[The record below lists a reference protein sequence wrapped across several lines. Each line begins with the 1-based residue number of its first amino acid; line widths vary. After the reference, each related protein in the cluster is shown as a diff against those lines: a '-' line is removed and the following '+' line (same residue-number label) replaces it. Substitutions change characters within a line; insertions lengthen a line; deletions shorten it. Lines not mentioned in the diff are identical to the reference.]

1 MGWVPGIYDPSTYA
15 FAPPPKGSA
24 FRTSGAISDP
34 LLFISQ
40 PSFNLSAIQ
49 GFLRQTTVGTS
60 LENKT
65 LIIGALLA
73 VITYF
78 IISYVKSPWR
88 KLPPGPRR
96 SPIIGNTFQLLD
108 KKWLL
113 SKDCKGRFGEVMYL
127 DVAGTPV
134 IMFNSF
140 KSAFDVLERSANNYS
155 DRPQLIIPQKLLNK
169 GLLMVFMNY
178 DAHCRRLRRA
188 SQAALTKTVVRKY
201 YSILTREAT
210 MLASGLLENGSHH
223 DWPKEFQRTT
233 ASVIMSILYDY
244 PPLTSAH
251 DKAIEGIETYN
262 DRMTRASAPGQYFVE
277 LFPWMMLIP
286 KRFAKWKREG
296 LKHGDEHQELFQGL
310 LNRVKVDLD
319 EGGTRPSF
327 CASLLQG
334 NDRDNLTEPE
344 MAFLAGLMYSAGA
357 ETTSTA
363 LIWWTLAVVAFPEV
377 QRRAQAELDDV
388 VGRSRLPTFDDAPHL
403 PYVRAIVKEVLR
415 WRPVAPLGVAHAAKE
430 DGWYEGMF
438 IPKGA
443 ICMPNVWHGNHDR
456 AVFGDDA
463 DEFRPERYI
472 DEKGELITG
481 PTEGNQ
487 DNHTTYGFGRRACPG
502 KHLANDALF
511 IDTAR
516 TLWAMNL
523 ERTRDE
529 NGNEMPLDTDSFMD
543 TGVVIRP
550 LPFDLQVTPRFPEVP
565 SILAEERIRYG
576 V

>member
-1 MGWVPGIYDPSTYA
+1 M
-15 FAPPPKGSA
+15 
-24 FRTSGAISDP
+24 
-34 LLFISQ
+34 
-40 PSFNLSAIQ
+40 
-49 GFLRQTTVGTS
+49 
-60 LENKT
+60 
-65 LIIGALLA
+65 IGALLA
-73 VITYF
+73 AITYF

-96 SPIIGNTFQLLD
+96 LPIIGNAFQLSD

-134 IMFNSF
+134 IVFNSF

-155 DRPQLIIPQKLLNK
+155 DRPQLIMAQKVLNK
-169 GLLMVFMNY
+169 GVLMVFMNY

-188 SQAALTKTVVRKY
+188 SQAALAKTAVRKY
-201 YSILTREAT
+201 YSIQTREAT
-210 MLASGLLENGSHH
+210 MLASALLENG
-223 DWPKEFQRTT
+223 
-233 ASVIMSILYDY
+233 ASVVMSILYDY

-251 DKAIEGIETYN
+251 DKAIEGIEVYN
-262 DRMTRASAPGQYFVE
+262 DRMTRATSPGQYLVE

-327 CASLLQG
+327 CASLLQE
-334 NDRDNLTEPE
+334 NDRDDLTEQE

-357 ETTSTA
+357 ETTSTT
-363 LIWWTLAVVAFPEV
+363 LIWWTLAMMAFPEV

-403 PYVRAIVKEVLR
+403 PYVRAVVKEILR
-415 WRPVAPLGVAHAAKE
+415 WRPVTPLGVAHAAKE
-430 DGWYEGMF
+430 DG
-438 IPKGA
+438 GA
-443 ICMPNVWHGNHDR
+443 ICMGNVWHSNHDR

-472 DEKGELITG
+472 NEKGELLTG

-487 DNHTTYGFGRRACPG
+487 DNHLTFGFGRRACPG

-516 TLWAMNL
+516 ILWAINL

-529 NGNEMPLDTDSFMD
+529 NGNEMPLDTDSFEGS
-543 TGVVIRP
+543 GVVIRP
-550 LPFDLQVTPRFPEVP
+550 LPFDCRFTPRFPEVS
-565 SILAEERIRYG
+565 SILAEERIQYG